1 MKIKFLALAA
11 AMMISTTSFAQF
23 SQSKSSSSSSNEIS
37 KGWNSLYVQYNSIGT
52 SYSLSSFNN
61 KYEDYGDEYQK
72 AIDNS
77 GMSDKLNAFT
87 IGYNRAINLTPST
100 PLYLEIGAALQ
111 YAFYS
116 DEATEKDHYEEVTL
130 KYTAN
135 MLTAKVP
142 VSLLYHID
150 IPNSDFAIEP
160 FVGIDFK
167 YNILGSA
174 KQKLTEIEEHIN
186 AGGYYPDYGNSGSN
200 YNNDD
205 DVYEET
211 TKINNIF
218 DKKKCNGHQANRFQ
232 AGWHVG
238 ANFVYK
244 KAFIGISYGQDFSKF
259 HDDIDLKFNTLS
271 ATLGCRF

>member
-1 MKIKFLALAA
+1 MKIKFLALVA

-23 SQSKSSSSSSNEIS
+23 SQSKSSSNSSNEIA

-52 SYSLSSFNN
+52 SYSLSSFNDRD
-61 KYEDYGDEYQK
+61 EDYGDEEQK

-77 GMSDKLNAFT
+77 GLSEKLNAFS

-100 PLYLEIGAALQ
+100 PLYLEVGAALQ

-116 DEATEKDHYEEVTL
+116 DDYEDYEDYDDFIYYYKFTGS
-130 KYTAN
+130 

-142 VSLLYHID
+142 VSLLYHVA

-160 FVGIDFK
+160 FAGIDFK
-167 YNILGSA
+167 YNIIGTA
-174 KQKLTEIEEHIN
+174 KVKSEHKTYTDEEKT
-186 AGGYYPDYGNSGSN
+186 D
-200 YNNDD
+200 
-205 DVYEET
+205 
-211 TKINNIF
+211 NIF
-218 DKKKCNGHQANRFQ
+218 DKKDCNGHQANRFQ

>member
-52 SYSLSSFNN
+52 SYSLSSFNDR
-61 KYEDYGDEYQK
+61 YDDYGDEYQK

-77 GMSDKLNAFT
+77 GLSEKLNAFS
-87 IGYNRAINLTPST
+87 IGYNRTINLTPSA

-116 DEATEKDHYEEVTL
+116 DEVYHL
-130 KYTAN
+130 KYTGN

-142 VSLLYHID
+142 VSLLYHVA

-160 FVGIDFK
+160 FAGIDFK
-167 YNILGSA
+167 YNIIGTA
-174 KQKLTEIEEHIN
+174 KREVTYKYYGETKKDEDKL
-186 AGGYYPDYGNSGSN
+186 D
-200 YNNDD
+200 
-205 DVYEET
+205 
-211 TKINNIF
+211 NIF
-218 DKKKCNGHQANRFQ
+218 DKKDCDGHQANRFQ

>member
-1 MKIKFLALAA
+1 MKINFLALVA

-23 SQSKSSSSSSNEIS
+23 SQSKSSSNSSNEIS

-52 SYSLSSFNN
+52 SYSLSSF
-61 KYEDYGDEYQK
+61 DYGDEYQK

-77 GMSDKLNAFT
+77 GLSDKLNAFS
-87 IGYNRAINLTPST
+87 IGYNRAINVAPSI
-100 PLYLEIGAALQ
+100 PLYVEFGAALQ

-116 DEATEKDHYEEVTL
+116 DEASNEDKGSYYTD
-130 KYTAN
+130 KYTVKYTGHI
-135 MLTAKVP
+135 LTAKVP
-142 VSLLYHID
+142 VSLLYHIA
-150 IPNSDFAIEP
+150 IPNSDFAFEP
-160 FVGIDFK
+160 FAGVDLK
-167 YNILGSA
+167 YNISGSG
-174 KQKLTEIEEHIN
+174 KQKETEEHSYR
-186 AGGYYPDYGNSGSN
+186 G
-200 YNNDD
+200 DD
-205 DVYEET
+205 PEIDEET
-211 TKINNIF
+211 TKIDNFF
-218 DKKKCNGHQANRFQ
+218 DKKKCDGHPANRFQ

>member
-1 MKIKFLALAA
+1 MKIKFLALVA

-23 SQSKSSSSSSNEIS
+23 SQSKSSSNSSNEIS

-52 SYSLSSFNN
+52 SYSLSSFNDRD
-61 KYEDYGDEYQK
+61 YDYGDIYQK

-77 GMSDKLNAFT
+77 GLSEKLNAFS

-100 PLYLEIGAALQ
+100 PLYLEVGAALQ

-116 DEATEKDHYEEVTL
+116 DETTEKNHDEEGTL
-130 KYTAN
+130 KFTAN

-167 YNILGSA
+167 YNIIGTA
-174 KQKLTEIEEHIN
+174 KSEE
-186 AGGYYPDYGNSGSN
+186 AYKYYG
-200 YNNDD
+200 
-205 DVYEET
+205 ET
-211 TKINNIF
+211 KKDEDKIDNIF
-218 DKKKCNGHQANRFQ
+218 DKKKCDGHQANRFQ

-259 HDDIDLKFNTLS
+259 HGDIDLKFNTLS

>member
-1 MKIKFLALAA
+1 MKIKFLALSA

-23 SQSKSSSSSSNEIS
+23 SQSKNFSNSSNEIS

-52 SYSLSSFNN
+52 SYSLSSLNDE
-61 KYEDYGDEYQK
+61 KGDYGDMIQK
-72 AIDNS
+72 MIDDS
-77 GMSDKLNAFT
+77 GLSEKLDAVS
-87 IGYNRAINLTPST
+87 IGYNRAINLTPSA

-116 DEATEKDHYEEVTL
+116 DEIDLNHETKITGS
-130 KYTAN
+130 
-135 MLTAKVP
+135 MLTAKIP
-142 VSLLYHID
+142 VSLLYHVA

-160 FVGIDFK
+160 FAGIDFK
-167 YNILGSA
+167 YNIIGTA
-174 KQKLTEIEEHIN
+174 K
-186 AGGYYPDYGNSGSN
+186 S
-200 YNNDD
+200 
-205 DVYEET
+205 EET
-211 TKINNIF
+211 YKNYGETKKEEEKIDNIF
-218 DKKKCNGHQANRFQ
+218 DKKDCVGHPANRFQ

-244 KAFIGISYGQDFSKF
+244 KAFIGVSYGKDFSKF

>member
-1 MKIKFLALAA
+1 MKIKFLALVA

-23 SQSKSSSSSSNEIS
+23 SQSKSSSNSSNEIS

-52 SYSLSSFNN
+52 SYSLSSF
-61 KYEDYGDEYQK
+61 DYGDEYQK

-77 GMSDKLNAFT
+77 GLSEKLNAFS
-87 IGYNRAINLTPST
+87 IGYNRTINLTPSA

-116 DEATEKDHYEEVTL
+116 DEVGQEVTL
-130 KYTAN
+130 KYTGN

-142 VSLLYHID
+142 VSLLYHVA

-160 FVGIDFK
+160 FAGIDFK
-167 YNILGSA
+167 YNIIGTA
-174 KQKLTEIEEHIN
+174 KREVTYKYYGETKKDEDKL
-186 AGGYYPDYGNSGSN
+186 D
-200 YNNDD
+200 
-205 DVYEET
+205 
-211 TKINNIF
+211 NIF
-218 DKKKCNGHQANRFQ
+218 DKKDCDGHQANRFQ

>member
-11 AMMISTTSFAQF
+11 AMMISITSFAQF

-61 KYEDYGDEYQK
+61 KYEDYGDKYQK
-72 AIDNS
+72 EIDKS
-77 GMSDKLNAFT
+77 GLSEKLNAFS
-87 IGYNRAINLTPST
+87 IGYNRAINLTPSA

-116 DEATEKDHYEEVTL
+116 DEVDHL
-130 KYTAN
+130 KYTGN

-142 VSLLYHID
+142 VSLLYHVA

-160 FVGIDFK
+160 FAGIDFK
-167 YNILGSA
+167 YNIIGTA
-174 KQKLTEIEEHIN
+174 KREVTYKYYGETKKDEDKL
-186 AGGYYPDYGNSGSN
+186 D
-200 YNNDD
+200 
-205 DVYEET
+205 
-211 TKINNIF
+211 NIF
-218 DKKKCNGHQANRFQ
+218 DKKDCDGHQANRFQ

>member
-1 MKIKFLALAA
+1 MKIKFLALVA

-23 SQSKSSSSSSNEIS
+23 SQSKSSSNSSNEIS

-52 SYSLSSFNN
+52 SYSLSSFNDR
-61 KYEDYGDEYQK
+61 YDDYGDEYQK

-77 GMSDKLNAFT
+77 GLSEKLNAFS

-100 PLYLEIGAALQ
+100 PLYLEVGAALQ

-116 DEATEKDHYEEVTL
+116 DEGTEKDQYEEVTL

-186 AGGYYPDYGNSGSN
+186 GGGSGYY
-200 YNNDD
+200 DD

-218 DKKKCNGHQANRFQ
+218 DKKKCDGHQANRFQ

>member
-1 MKIKFLALAA
+1 MKINFLALVA

-23 SQSKSSSSSSNEIS
+23 SQSKNFSNSSNEIS

-52 SYSLSSFNN
+52 SYSLSSFNDR
-61 KYEDYGDEYQK
+61 YEDYGDEYQK

-77 GMSDKLNAFT
+77 GLSEKLNAFS

-100 PLYLEIGAALQ
+100 PLYLEVGAAFQ

-116 DEATEKDHYEEVTL
+116 DEATEKDHDVEATL
-130 KYTAN
+130 KFTAN

-167 YNILGSA
+167 YNIMGTA
-174 KQKLTEIEEHIN
+174 K
-186 AGGYYPDYGNSGSN
+186 S
-200 YNNDD
+200 
-205 DVYEET
+205 EET
-211 TKINNIF
+211 YKYYGETKKDEDKIDNIF
-218 DKKKCNGHQANRFQ
+218 DKKKCDGHQANRFQ

>member
-1 MKIKFLALAA
+1 MKIKFLALVA

-23 SQSKSSSSSSNEIS
+23 SQSKSSSNSSNEIS

-52 SYSLSSFNN
+52 SYSLSSFNDRN
-61 KYEDYGDEYQK
+61 EDYGD
-72 AIDNS
+72 NS
-77 GMSDKLNAFT
+77 GLSDKLNAFS

-100 PLYLEIGAALQ
+100 PLYLEVGAALQ

-142 VSLLYHID
+142 VSLLYHI
-150 IPNSDFAIEP
+150 
-160 FVGIDFK
+160 
-167 YNILGSA
+167 
-174 KQKLTEIEEHIN
+174 
-186 AGGYYPDYGNSGSN
+186 
-200 YNNDD
+200 
-205 DVYEET
+205 VYEET

-218 DKKKCNGHQANRFQ
+218 DKKKCDGHQANRFQ

>member
-1 MKIKFLALAA
+1 MKIKFLALVA

-61 KYEDYGDEYQK
+61 KNEDYGDKYQK
-72 AIDNS
+72 EIDKS
-77 GMSDKLNAFT
+77 GLSEKLNAFS
-87 IGYNRAINLTPST
+87 IGYNRAINLTPSA
-100 PLYLEIGAALQ
+100 PLYLEVGAALQ

-116 DEATEKDHYEEVTL
+116 DEVDHL
-130 KYTAN
+130 KYTGN

-142 VSLLYHID
+142 VSLLYHVA

-160 FVGIDFK
+160 FAGIDFK
-167 YNILGSA
+167 YNIIGTA
-174 KQKLTEIEEHIN
+174 KREVTYKYYGETKKDEDKL
-186 AGGYYPDYGNSGSN
+186 D
-200 YNNDD
+200 
-205 DVYEET
+205 
-211 TKINNIF
+211 NIF
-218 DKKKCNGHQANRFQ
+218 DKKDCDGHQANRFQ

>member
-1 MKIKFLALAA
+1 MKIKFLALVA

-23 SQSKSSSSSSNEIS
+23 SQSKNFSNSSNEIS

-52 SYSLSSFNN
+52 SYSLSSFNDR
-61 KYEDYGDEYQK
+61 YDDDDYGDE
-72 AIDNS
+72 DNS
-77 GMSDKLNAFT
+77 GLSEKLNAFS
-87 IGYNRAINLTPST
+87 IGYNRTINLTPSA

-116 DEATEKDHYEEVTL
+116 DEVGQEVTL
-130 KYTAN
+130 KYTGN

-142 VSLLYHID
+142 VSLLYHVA

-160 FVGIDFK
+160 FAGIDFK
-167 YNILGSA
+167 YNIIGTA
-174 KQKLTEIEEHIN
+174 KREVTYKYYGETKKDEDKL
-186 AGGYYPDYGNSGSN
+186 D
-200 YNNDD
+200 
-205 DVYEET
+205 
-211 TKINNIF
+211 NIF
-218 DKKKCNGHQANRFQ
+218 DKKDCDGHQANRFQ

>member
-1 MKIKFLALAA
+1 MKIKFLALVA

-23 SQSKSSSSSSNEIS
+23 SQSKNFSNSSNEIS

-52 SYSLSSFNN
+52 SYSLSSFNDR
-61 KYEDYGDEYQK
+61 YDDYGDEYQK

-77 GMSDKLNAFT
+77 GLSEKLNAFS
-87 IGYNRAINLTPST
+87 IGYNRTINLTPSA

-116 DEATEKDHYEEVTL
+116 DEVGQEVTL
-130 KYTAN
+130 KYTGN

-142 VSLLYHID
+142 VSLLYHVA

-160 FVGIDFK
+160 FAGIDFK
-167 YNILGSA
+167 YNIIGTA
-174 KQKLTEIEEHIN
+174 KREVTYKYYSETKKDEDKL
-186 AGGYYPDYGNSGSN
+186 D
-200 YNNDD
+200 
-205 DVYEET
+205 
-211 TKINNIF
+211 NIF
-218 DKKKCNGHQANRFQ
+218 DKKDCDGHQANRFQ

>member
-23 SQSKSSSSSSNEIS
+23 SQSKNFSNSSNEIS

-52 SYSLSSFNN
+52 SYSLSSLNDE
-61 KYEDYGDEYQK
+61 KEDYGDMIQK
-72 AIDNS
+72 MIDDS
-77 GMSDKLNAFT
+77 GLSEKLNAFS
-87 IGYNRAINLTPST
+87 IGYNRAINLTPSA

-116 DEATEKDHYEEVTL
+116 DEVDLNDYYET
-130 KYTAN
+130 KFTGS
-135 MLTAKVP
+135 MLTAKIP
-142 VSLLYHID
+142 VSLLYHVA

-160 FVGIDFK
+160 FAGIDFK
-167 YNILGSA
+167 YNIIGTVKS
-174 KQKLTEIEEHIN
+174 
-186 AGGYYPDYGNSGSN
+186 
-200 YNNDD
+200 
-205 DVYEET
+205 EET
-211 TKINNIF
+211 YKNYGETKKDEKKIDNIF
-218 DKKKCNGHQANRFQ
+218 DKKDCKGHPANRFQ

>member
-77 GMSDKLNAFT
+77 GLSEKLNAFS

-100 PLYLEIGAALQ
+100 PLYLEVGAALQ

-116 DEATEKDHYEEVTL
+116 DDYSDDYSNYYYKFTGS
-130 KYTAN
+130 

-142 VSLLYHID
+142 VSLLYHVA

-160 FVGIDFK
+160 FAGIDFK
-167 YNILGSA
+167 YNIIGTA
-174 KQKLTEIEEHIN
+174 KAKSENT
-186 AGGYYPDYGNSGSN
+186 
-200 YNNDD
+200 YNNKT
-205 DVYEET
+205 YEE
-211 TKINNIF
+211 KIDNIF
-218 DKKKCNGHQANRFQ
+218 DKKDCDGHQANRFQ

-271 ATLGCRF
+271 ATLGYRF

>member
-61 KYEDYGDEYQK
+61 KYEDYGDKYQK
-72 AIDNS
+72 EIDKS
-77 GMSDKLNAFT
+77 GLSEKLNAFS
-87 IGYNRAINLTPST
+87 IGYNRAINLTPSA

-142 VSLLYHID
+142 VSLLYHVA

-160 FVGIDFK
+160 FAGIDFK
-167 YNILGSA
+167 YNIIGTA
-174 KQKLTEIEEHIN
+174 KREVTYKYYGETKKDEDKL
-186 AGGYYPDYGNSGSN
+186 D
-200 YNNDD
+200 
-205 DVYEET
+205 
-211 TKINNIF
+211 NIF
-218 DKKKCNGHQANRFQ
+218 DKKDCDGHQANRFQ

>member
-1 MKIKFLALAA
+1 
-11 AMMISTTSFAQF
+11 
-23 SQSKSSSSSSNEIS
+23 
-37 KGWNSLYVQYNSIGT
+37 
-52 SYSLSSFNN
+52 
-61 KYEDYGDEYQK
+61 
-72 AIDNS
+72 
-77 GMSDKLNAFT
+77 
-87 IGYNRAINLTPST
+87 
-100 PLYLEIGAALQ
+100 
-111 YAFYS
+111 
-116 DEATEKDHYEEVTL
+116 
-130 KYTAN
+130 

-167 YNILGSA
+167 YNILGSV
-174 KQKLTEIEEHIN
+174 KQKLTEIKEYV
-186 AGGYYPDYGNSGSN
+186 GTGSGYY
-200 YNNDD
+200 DD

-218 DKKKCNGHQANRFQ
+218 DKKKCDGHQANRFQ

>member
-23 SQSKSSSSSSNEIS
+23 SQSKNFSNSSNEIS

-52 SYSLSSFNN
+52 SYSLSSLNDE
-61 KYEDYGDEYQK
+61 KGDYGDMIQEM
-72 AIDNS
+72 IDDS
-77 GMSDKLNAFT
+77 GLSEKLNAVS
-87 IGYNRAINLTPST
+87 IGYNRAINLTPSA

-116 DEATEKDHYEEVTL
+116 DEIDLNDYHDKITGS
-130 KYTAN
+130 
-135 MLTAKVP
+135 MLTAKIP
-142 VSLLYHID
+142 VSLLYHVA

-160 FVGIDFK
+160 FAGIDFK
-167 YNILGSA
+167 YNIIGTA
-174 KQKLTEIEEHIN
+174 K
-186 AGGYYPDYGNSGSN
+186 S
-200 YNNDD
+200 
-205 DVYEET
+205 EET
-211 TKINNIF
+211 YKNYGKTKKDEEKIDNIF
-218 DKKKCNGHQANRFQ
+218 DKKDCDGHPANRFQ

-244 KAFIGISYGQDFSKF
+244 KAFIGVSYGKDFSKF

>member
-1 MKIKFLALAA
+1 MKIKFLALTA

-23 SQSKSSSSSSNEIS
+23 SQSKNFSNSNNEIS

-52 SYSLSSFNN
+52 SYSLSSFNG

-100 PLYLEIGAALQ
+100 PLYLEVGAALQ

-116 DEATEKDHYEEVTL
+116 DEEKEHF

-142 VSLLYHID
+142 VSLLYHVA

-167 YNILGSA
+167 YNIIGTA
-174 KQKLTEIEEHIN
+174 KREVTYK
-186 AGGYYPDYGNSGSN
+186 
-200 YNNDD
+200 YNNKTYKDKD
-205 DVYEET
+205 
-211 TKINNIF
+211 KIDNIF
-218 DKKKCNGHQANRFQ
+218 DKKKCDGHPANRFQ

>member
-23 SQSKSSSSSSNEIS
+23 SQSKSFSSSSNEIS

-52 SYSLSSFNN
+52 SYSLSSFND

-72 AIDNS
+72 VIDNS
-77 GMSDKLNAFT
+77 GLSDKLNAFT
-87 IGYNRAINLTPST
+87 IGYNRAINVAPSI
-100 PLYLEIGAALQ
+100 PLYVEFGAALQ

-116 DEATEKDHYEEVTL
+116 DDYSEDNDYSNYYDKFTGS
-130 KYTAN
+130 

-142 VSLLYHID
+142 VSLLYHVA

-160 FVGIDFK
+160 FAGIDFK
-167 YNILGSA
+167 YNIIGTA
-174 KQKLTEIEEHIN
+174 KAKSEKT
-186 AGGYYPDYGNSGSN
+186 
-200 YNNDD
+200 YNNKTYKD
-205 DVYEET
+205 EE
-211 TKINNIF
+211 KIDNIF
-218 DKKKCNGHQANRFQ
+218 DKKDCDGHQANRFQ

-259 HDDIDLKFNTLS
+259 HDDIDLKFKTLS
-271 ATLGCRF
+271 ATLGYRF

>member
-1 MKIKFLALAA
+1 MKIKFLALVA

-23 SQSKSSSSSSNEIS
+23 SQSKNFSNSSNEIS

-52 SYSLSSFNN
+52 SYSLSSFNDR
-61 KYEDYGDEYQK
+61 YDDYGDKYQK

-77 GMSDKLNAFT
+77 GLSEKLNAFS
-87 IGYNRAINLTPST
+87 IGYNRAINLTPSA

-116 DEATEKDHYEEVTL
+116 DEVGQDDYEGVTL
-130 KYTAN
+130 KYTGN

-142 VSLLYHID
+142 VSLLYHVA

-160 FVGIDFK
+160 FAGIDFK
-167 YNILGSA
+167 YNIIGTA
-174 KQKLTEIEEHIN
+174 KHEVTYKYNGETKKDEDKL
-186 AGGYYPDYGNSGSN
+186 D
-200 YNNDD
+200 
-205 DVYEET
+205 
-211 TKINNIF
+211 NIF
-218 DKKKCNGHQANRFQ
+218 DKKDCDGHQANRFQ

>member
-23 SQSKSSSSSSNEIS
+23 SQSKNFSNSSNEIS

-52 SYSLSSFNN
+52 SYSLSSLNDE
-61 KYEDYGDEYQK
+61 KEDYGDMIQK
-72 AIDNS
+72 MIDDS
-77 GMSDKLNAFT
+77 GLSEKLNAFS
-87 IGYNRAINLTPST
+87 IGYNRTINLTPSA

-116 DEATEKDHYEEVTL
+116 DEIDLDDYHETKITGS
-130 KYTAN
+130 
-135 MLTAKVP
+135 MLTAKIP
-142 VSLLYHID
+142 VSLLYHVA

-160 FVGIDFK
+160 FAGIDFK
-167 YNILGSA
+167 YNIIGTA
-174 KQKLTEIEEHIN
+174 K
-186 AGGYYPDYGNSGSN
+186 S
-200 YNNDD
+200 
-205 DVYEET
+205 EET
-211 TKINNIF
+211 YGKTKKEEKIDNIF
-218 DKKKCNGHQANRFQ
+218 DKKDCDGHPANRFQ

>member
-77 GMSDKLNAFT
+77 GLSDKLNAFT
-87 IGYNRAINLTPST
+87 IGYNRAINVVPSI
-100 PLYLEIGAALQ
+100 PLYVEFGAALQ

-116 DEATEKDHYEEVTL
+116 DEASNEDKGSYYTS
-130 KYTAN
+130 KYTVKYTGHI
-135 MLTAKVP
+135 LTAKVP
-142 VSLLYHID
+142 VSLLYHIA
-150 IPNSDFAIEP
+150 IPNSDFAFEP
-160 FVGIDFK
+160 FAGVDFK
-167 YNILGSA
+167 YNISGSG
-174 KQKLTEIEEHIN
+174 KQKETEE
-186 AGGYYPDYGNSGSN
+186 YSYRGN
-200 YNNDD
+200 DPEID
-205 DVYEET
+205 EET
-211 TKINNIF
+211 TKIDNFF
-218 DKKKCNGHQANRFQ
+218 DKKKCDGHPANRFQ

>member
-1 MKIKFLALAA
+1 MKIKFLALVA

-23 SQSKSSSSSSNEIS
+23 AQFSQSKSSSNSSNEIS

-52 SYSLSSFNN
+52 SYSLSSF
-61 KYEDYGDEYQK
+61 DYGDEYQK

-77 GMSDKLNAFT
+77 GLSDKLNAFS

-100 PLYLEIGAALQ
+100 PLYLEVGAALQ

-116 DEATEKDHYEEVTL
+116 DEVDLDDYRETTL
-130 KYTAN
+130 KITGS
-135 MLTAKVP
+135 MLTAKIP
-142 VSLLYHID
+142 VSLLYHVA

-160 FVGIDFK
+160 FAGIDFK
-167 YNILGSA
+167 YNIIGTA
-174 KQKLTEIEEHIN
+174 KSKETYN
-186 AGGYYPDYGNSGSN
+186 YYG
-200 YNNDD
+200 
-205 DVYEET
+205 ET
-211 TKINNIF
+211 KKDEDKIDNIF
-218 DKKKCNGHQANRFQ
+218 DKKDCDGHPANRFQ

>member
-1 MKIKFLALAA
+1 MKIKFLALVA

-23 SQSKSSSSSSNEIS
+23 AQFSQSKSSSNSSNEIS

-52 SYSLSSFNN
+52 SYSLSSF
-61 KYEDYGDEYQK
+61 DYGDEYQK

-77 GMSDKLNAFT
+77 GLSDKLNAFS
-87 IGYNRAINLTPST
+87 IGYNRAINLTPSA

-116 DEATEKDHYEEVTL
+116 DEVDQDDYEEVTL
-130 KYTAN
+130 KYTGN

-142 VSLLYHID
+142 VSLLYHVA

-160 FVGIDFK
+160 FAGIDFK
-167 YNILGSA
+167 YNIIGTA
-174 KQKLTEIEEHIN
+174 KREVTSKYYGETKKDEDKL
-186 AGGYYPDYGNSGSN
+186 D
-200 YNNDD
+200 
-205 DVYEET
+205 
-211 TKINNIF
+211 NIF
-218 DKKKCNGHQANRFQ
+218 DKKDCDGHQANRFQ

>member
-1 MKIKFLALAA
+1 MKNKFLALVA

-23 SQSKSSSSSSNEIS
+23 SQSKSSSNSSNEIS

-52 SYSLSSFNN
+52 SYSLSSFNDRN
-61 KYEDYGDEYQK
+61 EDYGDEYQK

-77 GMSDKLNAFT
+77 GLSDKLNAFS

-100 PLYLEIGAALQ
+100 PLYLEVGAALQ

-174 KQKLTEIEEHIN
+174 KQ
-186 AGGYYPDYGNSGSN
+186 N
-200 YNNDD
+200 YDD

-218 DKKKCNGHQANRFQ
+218 DKKKCDGHQANRFQ

-259 HDDIDLKFNTLS
+259 HDDIDLKFKTLS

>member
-1 MKIKFLALAA
+1 MKIKFLTLVA

-23 SQSKSSSSSSNEIS
+23 SQSKNFSNSSNEIS

-52 SYSLSSFNN
+52 SYSLSSFNDR
-61 KYEDYGDEYQK
+61 YDDYGDEYQK

-77 GMSDKLNAFT
+77 GLSEKLNAFS
-87 IGYNRAINLTPST
+87 IGYNRTINLTPSA

-116 DEATEKDHYEEVTL
+116 DEVGQEVTL
-130 KYTAN
+130 KYTGN

-142 VSLLYHID
+142 VSLLYHVA

-160 FVGIDFK
+160 FAGIDFK
-167 YNILGSA
+167 YNIIGTA
-174 KQKLTEIEEHIN
+174 KREVTYKYDGETEKDEDKL
-186 AGGYYPDYGNSGSN
+186 D
-200 YNNDD
+200 
-205 DVYEET
+205 
-211 TKINNIF
+211 NIF
-218 DKKKCNGHQANRFQ
+218 DKKDCDGHQANRFQ

>member
-77 GMSDKLNAFT
+77 GLSEKLNAFS

-100 PLYLEIGAALQ
+100 PLYLEVGAALQ

-167 YNILGSA
+167 YNILGSV
-174 KQKLTEIEEHIN
+174 KQKL
-186 AGGYYPDYGNSGSN
+186 
-200 YNNDD
+200 
-205 DVYEET
+205 

-218 DKKKCNGHQANRFQ
+218 DKKKCDGHPANRFQ

>member
-52 SYSLSSFNN
+52 SYSLSSFNVR
-61 KYEDYGDEYQK
+61 YDDYGDEYQK

-77 GMSDKLNAFT
+77 GLSEKLNAFS
-87 IGYNRAINLTPST
+87 IGYNRTINLTPSA

-116 DEATEKDHYEEVTL
+116 DEVDHL
-130 KYTAN
+130 KYTGN

-142 VSLLYHID
+142 VSLLYHVA

-160 FVGIDFK
+160 FAGIDFK
-167 YNILGSA
+167 YNIIGTA
-174 KQKLTEIEEHIN
+174 KREVTYKYYGETKKDEDKL
-186 AGGYYPDYGNSGSN
+186 D
-200 YNNDD
+200 
-205 DVYEET
+205 
-211 TKINNIF
+211 NIF
-218 DKKKCNGHQANRFQ
+218 DKKDCDGHQANRFQ

>member
-1 MKIKFLALAA
+1 MKIKFLALVA

-23 SQSKSSSSSSNEIS
+23 AQFAQSKSSSNSSNEIS

-52 SYSLSSFNN
+52 SYSLSSF
-61 KYEDYGDEYQK
+61 DYGDEYQK

-77 GMSDKLNAFT
+77 GLSDKLNAFS

-100 PLYLEIGAALQ
+100 PLYLEVGAALQ

-116 DEATEKDHYEEVTL
+116 DEITDHDVEVTL
-130 KYTAN
+130 KFTAN

-142 VSLLYHID
+142 VSLLYHVA

-160 FVGIDFK
+160 FAGIDFK
-167 YNILGSA
+167 YNIIGTA
-174 KQKLTEIEEHIN
+174 KAKSEKT
-186 AGGYYPDYGNSGSN
+186 
-200 YNNDD
+200 YNNKT
-205 DVYEET
+205 YEE
-211 TKINNIF
+211 KIDNIF
-218 DKKKCNGHQANRFQ
+218 DKKDCDGHQANRFQ